1 MIHRSLSRRT
11 GVASR
16 AALGLALAL
25 GVAAGGAVSTPAFA
39 QKYCDAIFADAAF
52 REWERA
58 GEVET
63 WTIEQSEALYR

>member
-39 QKYCDAIFADAAF
+39 QKAAAPKLKLSKPF
-52 REWERA
+52 TA
-58 GEVET
+58 
-63 WTIEQSEALYR
+63 SMML